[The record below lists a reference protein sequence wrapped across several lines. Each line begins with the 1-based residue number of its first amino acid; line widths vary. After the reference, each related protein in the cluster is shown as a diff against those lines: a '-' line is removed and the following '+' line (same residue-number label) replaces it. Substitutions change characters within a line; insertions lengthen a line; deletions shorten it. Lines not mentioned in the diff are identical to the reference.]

1 MQEAKNQVPNCP
13 DDLIPTRSGI
23 LGKAEIEFLLAGL
36 FDVGG
41 AVWYKFACLMSVVL
55 MDLE

>member
-23 LGKAEIEFLLAGL
+23 LGKAKTEFVLAGL
-36 FDVGG
+36 FDVSG
-41 AVWYKFACLMSVVL
+41 A
-55 MDLE
+55 DGP